1 MKSKSGTI
9 WKPEEQWTFV
19 TAEKNGS
26 TGYIENSQKDIGLG
40 INGDS
45 VHEVTSYQN
54 DATQI
59 WKKGEPDC
67 EGYFTLTS
75 LGSQKVLTAISD
87 QILEIKGKY
96 IPWNYFIIFAIL
108 FFFPIDHEFYASKV
122 LVDENEPSENVAS
135 KDMWIY
141 GANAIHLAAKF
152 MPQGLELLLSS
163 LEDNSRLIDTASYY
177 ECAPLHVAAKNNDS
191 LSTRYLYNSEILH

>member
-1 MKSKSGTI
+1 MWKFEDEVLKSKSGTI

-96 IPWNYFIIFAIL
+96 HEII
-108 FFFPIDHEFYASKV
+108 
-122 LVDENEPSENVAS
+122 
-135 KDMWIY
+135 
-141 GANAIHLAAKF
+141 
-152 MPQGLELLLSS
+152 
-163 LEDNSRLIDTASYY
+163 
-177 ECAPLHVAAKNNDS
+177 
-191 LSTRYLYNSEILH
+191 